1 MSCAK
6 QSNVRARRDRSYLR
20 NRFHPTYCGI
30 RSRCWPSRRLKTS
43 GKYPFGLATAAFKQP
58 TFARAL
64 IPRRNSK
71 RSVCWRHQRSAQ
83 GVSVHRISS
92 LPCSRRNLYGAQ
104 NPAIRLILTAP
115 SRPRPRNHTLP
126 ICTVLRGPGVLLR
139 ARTMESPT
147 GYVLGLFRCTPGVA
161 TTKPPSPSPT
171 NSLAR
176 PGRCGNT
183 TPSSSHTRRKP
194 PETAS
199 TCKETNDSDHPP
211 SDENTR
217 SNGTSVRPT
226 RGQADSTLGHQSPSQ
241 RLAPC
246 ARFPFWPG
254 GERLIR
260 AQPTP
265 HTGRRYEC

>member
-30 RSRCWPSRRLKTS
+30 RSRCWPSRRLETS

-58 TFARAL
+58 TFTRAL

-71 RSVCWRHQRSAQ
+71 RSICWRHQRSAQ

-126 ICTVLRGPGVLLR
+126 ICTV
-139 ARTMESPT
+139 MES
-147 GYVLGLFRCTPGVA
+147 
-161 TTKPPSPSPT
+161 SPLPYLRVSRHT
-171 NSLAR
+171 AQAFQKDALRER
-176 PGRCGNT
+176 PGCCTSMIGYRCHYV
-183 TPSSSHTRRKP
+183 PVVV
-194 PETAS
+194 A
-199 TCKETNDSDHPP
+199 
-211 SDENTR
+211 
-217 SNGTSVRPT
+217 PT
-226 RGQADSTLGHQSPSQ
+226 RMLEKGRQRRANMFTDYNSGLLTPEREITQST
-241 RLAPC
+241 R
-246 ARFPFWPG
+246 
-254 GERLIR
+254 
-260 AQPTP
+260 
-265 HTGRRYEC
+265 